1 LARSRR
7 CLAVEEGE
15 YRNLYTPEP
24 IGAQRGAKAPG
35 EVRILTDKKVH
46 VKLSRDGTL
55 TISEVMEKIREL
67 QEKHPELDVFLDGDE
82 YAICSIPKR
91 KR

>member
-1 LARSRR
+1 VTEKR
-7 CLAVEEGE
+7 
-15 YRNLYTPEP
+15 
-24 IGAQRGAKAPG
+24 
-35 EVRILTDKKVH
+35 VH
-46 VKLSRDGTL
+46 VKLSRDGNI
-55 TISEVMEKIREL
+55 TISEVTEKIREL